1 MRKFTDK
8 RFEKLDEAISI
19 YSCMRKTDDVVFIK
33 ISPELFS
40 KLIAVNHPYVIYS
53 RDGYQPHQYKGCS
66 LEIVSNLDYVAV
78 AYFNIRTGKL
88 HDIREIKEEDDT

>member
-8 RFEKLDEAISI
+8 RLEKLDEAISN
-19 YSCMRKTDDVVFIK
+19 YSCLRKNEDDVVIIK
-33 ISPELFS
+33 MGQDLFS
-40 KLIAVNHPYVIYS
+40 ELIAVNHPFVIYS

-66 LEIVSNLDYVAV
+66 LEIVSNLNYVAV

-88 HDIREIKEEDDT
+88 HDIREIKEDDT